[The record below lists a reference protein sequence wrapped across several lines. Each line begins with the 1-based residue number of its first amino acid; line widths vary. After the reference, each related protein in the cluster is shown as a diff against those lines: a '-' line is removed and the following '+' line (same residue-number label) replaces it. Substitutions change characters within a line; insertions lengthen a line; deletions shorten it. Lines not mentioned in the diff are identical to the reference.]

1 VCARYNV
8 PLKATAL
15 QFVLAHPAVT
25 SVIPG
30 SSYPEH
36 VHDNVAMIRY
46 DIPAD
51 LWGDLQHEGPIDEN
65 APVPAQHSRLSLS

>member
-1 VCARYNV
+1 VCTRYNV
-8 PLKATAL
+8 PLKAAAL

-36 VHDNVAMIRY
+36 VRDNVAMIQRN
-46 DIPAD
+46 IPAD
-51 LWGDLQHEGPIDEN
+51 LWGELRNEGLIADG
-65 APVPAQHSRLSLS
+65 APVPR